1 MSRIRPSYPLY
12 KFKYCPPTQLIIIT
26 LSKLTEYVVL
36 KLQHMEVIKQ
46 HFLFFLFLIIIQ
58 LVDRNTML
66 LLYKLHLQ
74 RFFTRIAQQILKQQL
89 FNPFHELMILERIVQ
104 QIIITYQ
111 LADLF
116 ADVSYYLFDMNRYT
130 TSIQQSMNVPTRS
143 VVIDT
148 NIIGN
153 YLYMQKFTRSAQSI
167 LTQQQV
173 LLQFYTVSLKIFLHS
188 IIMKQNLT
196 RVRVPGEYQ

>member
-1 MSRIRPSYPLY
+1 
-12 KFKYCPPTQLIIIT
+12 
-26 LSKLTEYVVL
+26 
-36 KLQHMEVIKQ
+36 
-46 HFLFFLFLIIIQ
+46 
-58 LVDRNTML
+58 ML

-89 FNPFHELMILERIVQ
+89 FNPFHELMILKRIAQ
-104 QIIITYQ
+104 QIITYQ

-116 ADVSYYLFDMNRYT
+116 ADVLYCLFDMNRYT

-143 VVIDT
+143 VVIYT

-167 LTQQQV
+167 LTQQQF

-188 IIMKQNLT
+188 IMKQNRT

>member
-1 MSRIRPSYPLY
+1 
-12 KFKYCPPTQLIIIT
+12 
-26 LSKLTEYVVL
+26 
-36 KLQHMEVIKQ
+36 
-46 HFLFFLFLIIIQ
+46 
-58 LVDRNTML
+58 ML

-89 FNPFHELMILERIVQ
+89 FNPFHELMILKRIAQ
-104 QIIITYQ
+104 QIITYQ

-116 ADVSYYLFDMNRYT
+116 ADVLYCLFDMNRYT

-143 VVIDT
+143 VVIYT

-167 LTQQQV
+167 LTQQQF
-173 LLQFYTVSLKIFLHS
+173 LLQFYTVSLKNFLHS
-188 IIMKQNLT
+188 IMKQNRT